1 MMKHTIL
8 ILFLF
13 LSLLCHGQ
21 SYKFFT
27 TDRELSSSLINKIYQ
42 DRNGMIW
49 IATEDGLNRY
59 DGAKFI
65 TYKHDPENEYS
76 LCHNYVRVLY
86 EDSKGRLFV
95 GTYNGIQLYDP
106 ETDSFSARAQWE
118 DGKTFDSNIMS
129 ILERRNGEIWV
140 SGNNLCTITITQGKL
155 TAHKLD
161 LPIPTQM
168 TDYMI
173 EDRQHNLWVTQG
185 ENGIYRLSADNKSKH
200 FLKQEKGMTIVDLY
214 EDNYGDIYLAT
225 IGKGLLKYNQPAEEF
240 IPILYKGKQNLP
252 IKSIC
257 QISQNELCLGTDG
270 KGTKIFNIPKQLITD
285 YPFDNNYL
293 DSGTSKVHSVLKDN
307 AGNLWIAIYQKG
319 VMMIPAQPNSFK
331 YIGYKS
337 INKNIIGSN
346 CITSLC
352 RDHEGI
358 LWIGTDN
365 DGIYGIT
372 TELKQKVHY
381 APHDS
386 PSSVPS
392 TVFGLYED
400 SEHNLWFGSYTNGL
414 GRLDKKTGQC
424 SYLQNLTDKNGNRIQ
439 RVYDLVED
447 QDKRLWIATM
457 GAGLFYYDLKT
468 GQSVYDPKFN
478 AATKK
483 YKWISCLL
491 YAGDNHLYVGTY
503 DGIRCIDLST
513 DDFKT
518 EEILSRHIIHSLYE
532 DPQGN
537 IWIGN
542 SEGLAEWNPQTQ
554 QLKTYT
560 TAHGLSSNAVY
571 AIKGDGQDNLWISTN
586 AGMSRFNLNTHTF
599 SNFYADD
606 GLQGNEFSKNASFAD
621 HNGILWFGGTNGIT
635 YFNPQEITNPAK
647 KWNVRII
654 DFYLHDQPIRKGML
668 SGGKEIINTSVF
680 EARDFHLSHNDNAF
694 SIEFSTRELNNSERI
709 TYLYTINNTPWV
721 KLPKGVNRV
730 SFSDLPPGDYHF
742 RIKAEDYLLESD
754 TDEITIHIA
763 PAWWASGWAMLIYAL
778 LAVAAVY
785 GIILQMR
792 HRYRIRQEMMQ
803 HIHAEQ
809 INEAKLQFFINI
821 SHEIRTPMSLIIS
834 PLQKLMTNDTD
845 HERQKNYR
853 IIWRNSERILRLVNQ
868 LMDIRKIDK
877 GQMSLV
883 FRETE
888 MTGFI
893 NDLCETFTEQA
904 NKKQIT
910 LQFHHEG
917 ADHLKL
923 WVDPV
928 NFDKIILNILS
939 NAFKFTPEGGSVDI
953 RLRTGK
959 DSTLPKPLQQYAEI
973 TVTDSGIGIAP
984 KETEHI
990 FERFYQIRNSQ
1001 NNSNIGTGIG
1011 LHLTRS
1017 LVELHHGDIRV
1028 ENNPDGQPG
1037 CSFIIR
1043 MPLGCAHLRKEEM
1056 EADKAPL
1063 FHTPAPVLPVPY
1075 ETEEEE
1081 NGKTRTKTKYKVL
1094 VVEDD
1099 EDIRRYICR
1108 ELASD
1113 YHTLESCNG
1122 KEALESI
1129 FNKTPDLVISDVMM
1143 PEMDG
1148 LTLCRKIKQNV
1159 NLNHIPVILL
1169 TAKTRE
1175 EDNLE
1180 GLETGADAYM
1190 TKPFHIEI
1198 LRKTTANL
1206 IRSRERLRN
1215 TYTGQQTQGDK
1226 IQPIEVQSPD
1236 DKLMERI
1243 IRVINENLSNPNLTV
1258 EMITTEV
1265 GISRVHLHRK
1275 LKELT
1280 NQTTRDFIRNIR
1292 LKQAAELLSKKRYT
1306 IAEVADLTGFT
1317 NPNNFSTAFKDL
1329 YGMPPSMYMEQHLKQ
1344 DKNKEEAVSK

>member
-1 MMKHTIL
+1 MQEFFNFSKQASQAIPCSAKSLKRRTIRS
-8 ILFLF
+8 IVNDIC
-13 LSLLCHGQ
+13 SLTLC
-21 SYKFFT
+21 
-27 TDRELSSSLINKIYQ
+27 D
-42 DRNGMIW
+42 
-49 IATEDGLNRY
+49 
-59 DGAKFI
+59 I
-65 TYKHDPENEYS
+65 TASD
-76 LCHNYVRVLY
+76 C
-86 EDSKGRLFV
+86 
-95 GTYNGIQLYDP
+95 I
-106 ETDSFSARAQWE
+106 
-118 DGKTFDSNIMS
+118 SN
-129 ILERRNGEIWV
+129 
-140 SGNNLCTITITQGKL
+140 
-155 TAHKLD
+155 A
-161 LPIPTQM
+161 
-168 TDYMI
+168 
-173 EDRQHNLWVTQG
+173 
-185 ENGIYRLSADNKSKH
+185 
-200 FLKQEKGMTIVDLY
+200 
-214 EDNYGDIYLAT
+214 
-225 IGKGLLKYNQPAEEF
+225 
-240 IPILYKGKQNLP
+240 
-252 IKSIC
+252 
-257 QISQNELCLGTDG
+257 
-270 KGTKIFNIPKQLITD
+270 
-285 YPFDNNYL
+285 
-293 DSGTSKVHSVLKDN
+293 
-307 AGNLWIAIYQKG
+307 
-319 VMMIPAQPNSFK
+319 
-331 YIGYKS
+331 
-337 INKNIIGSN
+337 
-346 CITSLC
+346 
-352 RDHEGI
+352 
-358 LWIGTDN
+358 
-365 DGIYGIT
+365 
-372 TELKQKVHY
+372 
-381 APHDS
+381 
-386 PSSVPS
+386 
-392 TVFGLYED
+392 
-400 SEHNLWFGSYTNGL
+400 
-414 GRLDKKTGQC
+414 

-439 RVYDLVED
+439 RVHDLVED

-917 ADHLKL
+917 RYSSIISA
-923 WVDPV
+923 V
-928 NFDKIILNILS
+928 N
-939 NAFKFTPEGGSVDI
+939 
-953 RLRTGK
+953 
-959 DSTLPKPLQQYAEI
+959 
-973 TVTDSGIGIAP
+973 
-984 KETEHI
+984 
-990 FERFYQIRNSQ
+990 
-1001 NNSNIGTGIG
+1001 
-1011 LHLTRS
+1011 
-1017 LVELHHGDIRV
+1017 
-1028 ENNPDGQPG
+1028 
-1037 CSFIIR
+1037 
-1043 MPLGCAHLRKEEM
+1043 
-1056 EADKAPL
+1056 
-1063 FHTPAPVLPVPY
+1063 
-1075 ETEEEE
+1075 
-1081 NGKTRTKTKYKVL
+1081 
-1094 VVEDD
+1094 
-1099 EDIRRYICR
+1099 
-1108 ELASD
+1108 
-1113 YHTLESCNG
+1113 
-1122 KEALESI
+1122 SI
-1129 FNKTPDLVISDVMM
+1129 YL
-1143 PEMDG
+1143 
-1148 LTLCRKIKQNV
+1148 
-1159 NLNHIPVILL
+1159 
-1169 TAKTRE
+1169 
-1175 EDNLE
+1175 
-1180 GLETGADAYM
+1180 
-1190 TKPFHIEI
+1190 
-1198 LRKTTANL
+1198 
-1206 IRSRERLRN
+1206 
-1215 TYTGQQTQGDK
+1215 
-1226 IQPIEVQSPD
+1226 
-1236 DKLMERI
+1236 
-1243 IRVINENLSNPNLTV
+1243 
-1258 EMITTEV
+1258 
-1265 GISRVHLHRK
+1265 
-1275 LKELT
+1275 
-1280 NQTTRDFIRNIR
+1280 
-1292 LKQAAELLSKKRYT
+1292 
-1306 IAEVADLTGFT
+1306 
-1317 NPNNFSTAFKDL
+1317 
-1329 YGMPPSMYMEQHLKQ
+1329 
-1344 DKNKEEAVSK
+1344 

>member
-1 MMKHTIL
+1 M
-8 ILFLF
+8 
-13 LSLLCHGQ
+13 GGPG
-21 SYKFFT
+21 
-27 TDRELSSSLINKIYQ
+27 EL
-42 DRNGMIW
+42 
-49 IATEDGLNRY
+49 
-59 DGAKFI
+59 
-65 TYKHDPENEYS
+65 
-76 LCHNYVRVLY
+76 
-86 EDSKGRLFV
+86 
-95 GTYNGIQLYDP
+95 
-106 ETDSFSARAQWE
+106 
-118 DGKTFDSNIMS
+118 
-129 ILERRNGEIWV
+129 
-140 SGNNLCTITITQGKL
+140 
-155 TAHKLD
+155 
-161 LPIPTQM
+161 
-168 TDYMI
+168 
-173 EDRQHNLWVTQG
+173 RQ
-185 ENGIYRLSADNKSKH
+185 
-200 FLKQEKGMTIVDLY
+200 
-214 EDNYGDIYLAT
+214 
-225 IGKGLLKYNQPAEEF
+225 
-240 IPILYKGKQNLP
+240 
-252 IKSIC
+252 
-257 QISQNELCLGTDG
+257 
-270 KGTKIFNIPKQLITD
+270 
-285 YPFDNNYL
+285 
-293 DSGTSKVHSVLKDN
+293 
-307 AGNLWIAIYQKG
+307 
-319 VMMIPAQPNSFK
+319 
-331 YIGYKS
+331 
-337 INKNIIGSN
+337 
-346 CITSLC
+346 
-352 RDHEGI
+352 
-358 LWIGTDN
+358 
-365 DGIYGIT
+365 
-372 TELKQKVHY
+372 
-381 APHDS
+381 
-386 PSSVPS
+386 
-392 TVFGLYED
+392 
-400 SEHNLWFGSYTNGL
+400 
-414 GRLDKKTGQC
+414 
-424 SYLQNLTDKNGNRIQ
+424 
-439 RVYDLVED
+439 
-447 QDKRLWIATM
+447 
-457 GAGLFYYDLKT
+457 
-468 GQSVYDPKFN
+468 
-478 AATKK
+478 
-483 YKWISCLL
+483 
-491 YAGDNHLYVGTY
+491 
-503 DGIRCIDLST
+503 
-513 DDFKT
+513 
-518 EEILSRHIIHSLYE
+518 
-532 DPQGN
+532 
-537 IWIGN
+537 
-542 SEGLAEWNPQTQ
+542 
-554 QLKTYT
+554 
-560 TAHGLSSNAVY
+560 
-571 AIKGDGQDNLWISTN
+571 
-586 AGMSRFNLNTHTF
+586 
-599 SNFYADD
+599 
-606 GLQGNEFSKNASFAD
+606 
-621 HNGILWFGGTNGIT
+621 
-635 YFNPQEITNPAK
+635 
-647 KWNVRII
+647 
-654 DFYLHDQPIRKGML
+654 
-668 SGGKEIINTSVF
+668 
-680 EARDFHLSHNDNAF
+680 
-694 SIEFSTRELNNSERI
+694 
-709 TYLYTINNTPWV
+709 
-721 KLPKGVNRV
+721 
-730 SFSDLPPGDYHF
+730 
-742 RIKAEDYLLESD
+742 
-754 TDEITIHIA
+754 
-763 PAWWASGWAMLIYAL
+763 
-778 LAVAAVY
+778 
-785 GIILQMR
+785 
-792 HRYRIRQEMMQ
+792 
-803 HIHAEQ
+803 
-809 INEAKLQFFINI
+809 
-821 SHEIRTPMSLIIS
+821 
-834 PLQKLMTNDTD
+834 
-845 HERQKNYR
+845 
-853 IIWRNSERILRLVNQ
+853 
-868 LMDIRKIDK
+868 
-877 GQMSLV
+877 
-883 FRETE
+883 
-888 MTGFI
+888 
-893 NDLCETFTEQA
+893 
-904 NKKQIT
+904 
-910 LQFHHEG
+910 
-917 ADHLKL
+917 
-923 WVDPV
+923 
-928 NFDKIILNILS
+928 IILNILS

-1198 LRKTTANL
+1198 LRKTAANL

-1243 IRVINENLSNPNLTV
+1243 MRVINENLSNPNLTV